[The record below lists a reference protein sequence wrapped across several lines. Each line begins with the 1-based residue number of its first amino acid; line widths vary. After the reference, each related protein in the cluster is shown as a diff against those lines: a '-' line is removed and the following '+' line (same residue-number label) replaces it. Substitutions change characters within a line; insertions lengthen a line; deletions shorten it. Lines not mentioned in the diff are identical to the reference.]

1 MTVSPNQEI
10 DRAIGL
16 PDQAHRKAVLQIML
30 ITATVLWSIFGFIN
44 WPYSRELAIAELVLA
59 AYSLLLVPISRK
71 PEYLVACSLAFLI
84 PVYGLI
90 LYACSLPQSADTVFV
105 WSLVIPVLS
114 HLMLGRWYGLWLS
127 IVALLGSLTIYL
139 YRFHDQPQFIGTAAL
154 ANVVLSGAAILLFAH
169 VYEVSR
175 TRAQRKLL
183 YLATTDS
190 LTTLAN
196 RTRFLDVFERE
207 RNHAQRSGGGLSL
220 LILDLD
226 HFKLVND
233 RYGHDVGDEVL
244 KYVAAAI
251 SQRLRKT
258 DLACR
263 LGGEEFGVLLPGANL
278 QQAVA
283 VAEDIRRSI
292 ADVPYTREDIVIPL
306 SVSIGA
312 AEFDED
318 GSDLETLY
326 AVADNHLYKAK
337 KAGRNLVHARQLY
350 RTGELPLEEVS
361 A

>member
-1 MTVSPNQEI
+1 
-10 DRAIGL
+10 
-16 PDQAHRKAVLQIML
+16 
-30 ITATVLWSIFGFIN
+30 
-44 WPYSRELAIAELVLA
+44 
-59 AYSLLLVPISRK
+59 
-71 PEYLVACSLAFLI
+71 
-84 PVYGLI
+84 
-90 LYACSLPQSADTVFV
+90 LPQSADTVFV

-127 IVALLGSLTIYL
+127 VFALLGSLAIYL
-139 YRFHDQPQFIGTAAL
+139 YRFYDQPQFIGTAAL

-207 RNHAQRSGGGLSL
+207 RNHAQRNDGSLSL

-233 RYGHDVGDEVL
+233 RYGHDIGDEVL

-278 QQAVA
+278 HQAVA

-292 ADVPYTREDIVIPL
+292 ADVPYTREEIVIPL

-350 RTGELPLEEVS
+350 RTGELPLEQAS